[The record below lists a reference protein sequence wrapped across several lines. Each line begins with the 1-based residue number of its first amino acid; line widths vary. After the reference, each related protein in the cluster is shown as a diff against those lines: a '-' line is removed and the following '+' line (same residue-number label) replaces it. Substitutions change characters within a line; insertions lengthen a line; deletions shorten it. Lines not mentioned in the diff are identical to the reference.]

1 MAREDPRVIDGKPSR
16 TAQFVAASRALG
28 ALLPDE
34 AQLAD
39 DPFGARVAGAGVA
52 RLTSLARR
60 MPSLRPILRVAAAPM
75 MPSIAYMQV
84 RTRLI
89 DDVVRKFAGFG
100 GTQIV
105 LLGAGFDARA
115 ARFGGDLRFFE
126 VDHPATQAKKRALF
140 GDLPVTFVPWN
151 FERDA
156 TSTLGARLAALGHDP
171 SRPTLTIWEAVT
183 MYLYEP
189 AIADTVAAVRA
200 WSARGSQLC
209 FSYVD
214 KQQID
219 RPDLK
224 SRLLQMTVRSWG
236 EPWRFGWDPRQLDGW
251 LAAHGYRLLS
261 DEAIDHAGRRLLP
274 RRFAVLVRD
283 IGDRHIAVAEPL

>member
-1 MAREDPRVIDGKPSR
+1 MQCVIDGKPSR

-28 ALLPDE
+28 ALLPDD

-75 MPSIAYMQV
+75 MPMIAYMQV

-115 ARFGGDLRFFE
+115 ARLGDGGVRFFE
-126 VDHPATQAKKRALF
+126 VDHPATQGLKRELF
-140 GDLPVTFVPWN
+140 GDLPATFVPWN

-156 TSTLGARLAALGHDP
+156 MADLGGRLAALGHDP
-171 SRPTLTIWEAVT
+171 ARPTLTIWEGVT
-183 MYLYEP
+183 MYLTEP

-209 FSYVD
+209 FSYVE
-214 KQQID
+214 KRQIE
-219 RPDLK
+219 RPKLTTRIVK
-224 SRLLQMTVRSWG
+224 TAVRVWG
-236 EPWRFGWDPRQLDGW
+236 EPWTFGWEPRELPDW
-251 LAAHGYRLLS
+251 LSRHQYRLVN
-261 DEAIDHAGRRLLP
+261 DDDVDAAGQRLLP
-274 RRFAVLVRD
+274 RRFAALLRKT
-283 IGDRHIAVAEPL
+283 GDRHIAVAEPL